1 MLSDKETTALSKFLS
16 LVLRH
21 KPQTINLTLDD
32 NGWTS
37 TEELLEKMNNTG
49 KTIDIDKLKYIVDTN
64 AKKRFAFNNDF
75 SSIRASQG
83 HSVSVELGYT
93 PQEPPSILYHGTAE
107 KNIAS
112 ILSSGLVKGNRH
124 HVHLSSNTN
133 TAITV
138 GSRHGKPVLL
148 EVAAGQ
154 MHYDGHHLYVSG
166 NGVWLTEHVPSQYLK
181 FLNNIK

>member
-1 MLSDKETTALSKFLS
+1 MLSDKETTVLSKFLS

-21 KPQTINLTLDD
+21 KPQIINLTLDA

-37 TEELLEKMNNTG
+37 TEELLEKMNNAG
-49 KTIDIDKLKYIVDTN
+49 KTIDIDILKYIVDTN
-64 AKKRFAFNNDF
+64 TKKRFTFNNDF

-93 PQEPPSILYHGTAE
+93 PQEPPAILYHGTAE
-107 KNIAS
+107 KNIES
-112 ILSSGLVKGNRH
+112 ILLSGIVKGNRH

-133 TAITV
+133 TAINV
-138 GSRHGKPVLL
+138 GSRHGKPVVI
-148 EVAAGQ
+148 EVAAAK
-154 MHYDGHHLYVSG
+154 MHGDGYYFYISE

-181 FLNNIK
+181 LLNDVK